1 MEKDFVIKWRLFIEG
16 DGHQNDIVAGT
27 ITSVHNGGGIWQ
39 GMIEAF
45 TLSLFELVHGINTNS
60 GLRSHHG

>member
-1 MEKDFVIKWRLFIEG
+1 
-16 DGHQNDIVAGT
+16 
-27 ITSVHNGGGIWQ
+27 
-39 GMIEAF
+39 MIEAF